1 MIDVEEYL
9 LQVDFIDKKIENKL
23 SEKQQWED
31 LALKITASSG
41 ESILIR
47 NANGKLELHNAEKV
61 QASGSGDTMAKAI
74 IECLR
79 VVEEINEAVAE
90 LVKAKAEFEA
100 NIEKLHSINEY
111 DILYKRYLLHIEL
124 KDIAE
129 LYGKEYNWATTT
141 HGRAKANLQRV
152 LNKKEKAVN

>member
-9 LQVDFIDKKIENKL
+9 KQVDFIDKKIDNKL
-23 SEKQQWED
+23 NEKKQWEE
-31 LALKITASSG
+31 LALKLTASSG
-41 ESILIR
+41 ESVLIR

-61 QASGSGDTMAKAI
+61 QASSNGGTMANAI

-79 VVEEINEAVAE
+79 VIEEIVETVKE
-90 LVKAKAEFEA
+90 LKRVKAEFEA

-111 DILYKRYLLHIEL
+111 DILYKRYLLHIDL

-129 LYGKEYNWATTT
+129 LYGKDYNWATTT
-141 HGRAKANLQRV
+141 HGRAKASLQRV
-152 LNKKEKAVN
+152 LNKKEKAGG